1 MRSLNLIQRI
11 YIPLSLRKLL
21 IKMLLCKQWT
31 STHYNSFQ
39 SLPYTLFISKTAKE
53 LTPSRVEDVY
63 KWSLQYIILSVAT
76 ERRKEQH
83 RNQGNADQEKITV
96 SESFTWSV
104 RQGGIV
110 DDKKQNKT
118 KTTWIQGKRQAGE
131 WQWNQHFDKVGLE
144 KENKLTK
151 MLHPDVNF
159 VFLDLLMSQ
168 VLKSWSLHLK

>member
-1 MRSLNLIQRI
+1 MRSLHLIQRI

-21 IKMLLCKQWT
+21 IKMMLCKQWT

-63 KWSLQYIILSVAT
+63 KWSLQYITLSVAT

-83 RNQGNADQEKITV
+83 RNQGNADQEKIMV

-104 RQGGIV
+104 RQGELWMI
-110 DDKKQNKT
+110 KNKT
-118 KTTWIQGKRQAGE
+118 KQKQPEYKER
-131 WQWNQHFDKVGLE
+131 DKQ
-144 KENKLTK
+144 ENDSEINILTK
-151 MLHPDVNF
+151 
-159 VFLDLLMSQ
+159 LDW
-168 VLKSWSLHLK
+168 KRKIN